1 MSKLV
6 ININNKDDLNI
17 FYSKLKYYLLFHNKE
32 VMVINMDNI
41 DEKEQKDLLMI
52 EKAFNIKN
60 KYQRLEY
67 VYQTLCDILDKDIE
81 KNICEF
87 DKNGL
92 CIAQRK
98 GKCPS
103 KINGCCGTCQY
114 IGKKGCTITSLS
126 CKTFYCSYLQ
136 KTKKPI
142 NYKNIKLY
150 QYFLSIPQK
159 LIIEANFWNTKEDN
173 LKLLYKANI
182 FTWLF
187 HKNKK
192 MKRF

>member
-32 VMVINMDNI
+32 VMVINM
-41 DEKEQKDLLMI
+41 EKKKKKEQKDLFMI

-87 DKNGL
+87 DKKGL

-126 CKTFYCSYLQ
+126 CKTFYCGYLQ

>member
-6 ININNKDDLNI
+6 INIHNNMELNT
-17 FYSKLKYYLLFHNKE
+17 FYSHLKYYIRFRKKEIIEIKAKNINEKDKEELF
-32 VMVINMDNI
+32 
-41 DEKEQKDLLMI
+41 MI
-52 EKAFNIKN
+52 EKAFNIKDE
-60 KYQRLEY
+60 YQRLEY

-92 CIAQRK
+92 CSAQRK
-98 GKCPS
+98 GKCKS

-114 IGKKGCTITSLS
+114 IGPKGCSITSLT
-126 CKTFYCSYLQ
+126 CKTFYCSYI
-136 KTKKPI
+136 KKIKNPI
-142 NYKNIKLY
+142 NYKDIKLY

-159 LIIEANFWNTKEDN
+159 LIVEANFWNSKEDN
-173 LKLLYKANI
+173 LKLLYKANY
-182 FTWLF
+182 FTWLI